1 MTQREVINT
10 SKIFYWGIM
19 TKVEKKLQH
28 DIKLMNQVKSLAI
41 QYDCEMY
48 SCKELNDMERVY
60 LSLKNLYNSI

>member
-48 SCKELNDMERVY
+48 SCKEFNDMERVY